1 MNNIH
6 EKTIDIF
13 NISEKNPLYI
23 NVQNLES
30 HIEAQEYILSL
41 NINWASGSIIALF
54 KDVRIK
60 YLVLTILFENTKS
73 EMMSMQQTI
82 LNIDKSENKNIIDFQ
97 AFKFLTYQLNGQ

>member
-1 MNNIH
+1 MY
-6 EKTIDIF
+6 
-13 NISEKNPLYI
+13 EKNPLYI

-41 NINWASGSIIALF
+41 NIHWASGSIRALF
-54 KDVRIK
+54 KDVKIK

-97 AFKFLTYQLNGQ
+97 VFKFLTSQLKG